1 MRFTKRTKRAASARV
16 TMRDGLETL
25 EEWLIPIPV
34 DPTPEW
40 TRAALLRL
48 ARDLR
53 ARAAAVARLA
63 RDMREDDEP

>member
-1 MRFTKRTKRAASARV
+1 MRFTKRTKRAVSAPRV
-16 TMRDGLETL
+16 TMQDGLELL
-25 EEWLIPIPV
+25 EEWLVTTPV

-48 ARDLR
+48 ARNLR

-63 RDMREDDEP
+63 RDMRED